1 MILNIF
7 LFDAGIFTNHF
18 NNLSDFDFEFSQGR
32 VIESQ
37 YGLEYVSV
45 ESLCMRYCVRIFL
58 SGY

>member
-1 MILNIF
+1 MQVF
-7 LFDAGIFTNHF
+7 LQIIF

>member
-1 MILNIF
+1 MIINIF

-45 ESLCMRYCVRIFL
+45 ESLCMRYCVWIFL